1 MYKRN
6 RHSAELTYSFQNN
19 AARATPSRP
28 TKPEIHTYLCALRDL
43 GVVNMWGAGPYLEE
57 RFDMTRAEAK
67 QALLDWIAS
76 YSPA

>member
-28 TKPEIHTYLCALRDL
+28 TKPEIHTYLCALRDS
-43 GVVNMWGAGPYLEE
+43 GVVNMWGAGPYLEA
-57 RFDMTRAEAK
+57 RYDMTPAEAK

-76 YSPA
+76 FRTA

>member
-28 TKPEIHTYLCALRDL
+28 TKPEIHTYLCALRDS

-57 RFDMTRAEAK
+57 RFDMPRAEAK

-76 YSPA
+76 FRTA